1 MKSTQE
7 QLRFGRFTLIPAE
20 RRLLDDDAPVALN
33 ARYLDALI
41 LLARDPQA
49 VITKDRLH
57 DEVWRGVPVTDE
69 ALTQCIRALRK
80 ALGDD
85 ATSPTYIETVP
96 KHGYRFIAQVEQSA
110 RAEPRSAD
118 RSELERNH
126 ENPALARAGAMTLGG
141 AAAGALVGLI
151 YGIAAAEAEGSSLS
165 LLIVMICLAALA
177 AGLSAIGVG
186 LGVGLI
192 GGRAARAWRVV
203 LGGALGGFL
212 TGGMANLFGR
222 DAFRLLF
229 GDAPPV
235 MTGALEGLALGLS
248 CGIGVALLDVRGRRA
263 AVVVAVAAG
272 GVSGMLVVLLGGAML
287 GGSLAALAGTFPA
300 SQIAL
305 PFAGDGSP
313 LALLFGGFE
322 GAAFAGGVV
331 LGAILLGRPGAR
343 QIAQGKGAL
352 P

>member
-1 MKSTQE
+1 M
-7 QLRFGRFTLIPAE
+7 
-20 RRLLDDDAPVALN
+20 ALN

-41 LLARDPQA
+41 LLARDPQT

-85 ATSPTYIETVP
+85 AMSPTFIETVP
-96 KHGYRFIAQVEQSA
+96 KHGYRFIAPIEHSA
-110 RAEPRSAD
+110 RAEAPAFEPASEPRATDS
-118 RSELERNH
+118 R
-126 ENPALARAGAMTLGG
+126 ALARAGAMTLGG
-141 AAAGALVGLI
+141 AAAGAVVGLI
-151 YGIAAAEAEGSSLS
+151 YGLAAAEAQGSSLS

-177 AGLSAIGVG
+177 AGLSAMGVA
-186 LGVGLI
+186 LGIAWI
-192 GGRAARAWRVV
+192 GGPAAQAWRMV

-212 TGGMANLFGR
+212 TGGMANIFGR

-235 MTGALEGLALGLS
+235 MTGALEGLALGLA
-248 CGIGVALLDVRGRRA
+248 CGVGVALLDLRGRRA
-263 AVVVAVAAG
+263 GVLVAAAMG
-272 GVSGMLVVLLGGAML
+272 GVSGMLVVLAGGAML

-305 PFAGDGSP
+305 PFAGESDRSP
-313 LALLFGGFE
+313 LAMLFGAIE
-322 GAAFAGGVV
+322 GAIFVGGVV
-331 LGAILLGRPGAR
+331 LGAIGLARPGAR
-343 QIAQGKGAL
+343 QAAQGKGAL
-352 P
+352 R